1 MSFFDTRSKIAAFA
15 SIFVIFGLTGA
26 IAASEKTE
34 KIKLRDG
41 HSLSRAG
48 TIKNGGT
55 LTYKFA
61 GKKGQSLS
69 LNFAAT
75 KGSCGFDIYS
85 PGIAVR
91 MFFGGSAVG
100 AFSGK
105 LPSNGD
111 YRVKVLFKHTGAN
124 DHCDF
129 NVTFKRRD

>member
-1 MSFFDTRSKIAAFA
+1 MSWKIRCNIAVLA
-15 SIFVIFGLTGA
+15 SILTVLGLTGSM
-26 IAASEKTE
+26 AASNKTE
-34 KIKLRDG
+34 KVKLRDG
-41 HSLSRAG
+41 KSVSQAG
-48 TIKNGGT
+48 TIKDGGT

-85 PGIAVR
+85 PGMGAP
-91 MFFGGSAVG
+91 MFLGGSGVG

-105 LPSNGD
+105 LPSDGD
-111 YRVKVLFKHTGAN
+111 YRVKILFKSKGAT
-124 DHCDF
+124 DRCDF